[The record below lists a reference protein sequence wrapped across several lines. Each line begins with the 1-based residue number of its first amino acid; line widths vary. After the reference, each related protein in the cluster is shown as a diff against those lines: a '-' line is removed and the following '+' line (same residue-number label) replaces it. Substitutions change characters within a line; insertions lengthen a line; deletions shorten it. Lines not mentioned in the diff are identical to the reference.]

1 MTTTRTRK
9 RKVTTTM
16 NELPKPLPR
25 QIKTVQSHALDL
37 TLISK
42 DALFEDM
49 RNRGKLHHYEVT
61 EAMKDLKDM
70 VAWTRNQFTNNN
82 K

>member
-37 TLISK
+37 TLISR
-42 DALFEDM
+42 DALWNDM
-49 RNRGKLHHYEVT
+49 RNRTKLHNYEVG
-61 EAMKDLKDM
+61 EALKDLKSM
-70 VAWTRNQFTNNN
+70 VTWTRSKFA